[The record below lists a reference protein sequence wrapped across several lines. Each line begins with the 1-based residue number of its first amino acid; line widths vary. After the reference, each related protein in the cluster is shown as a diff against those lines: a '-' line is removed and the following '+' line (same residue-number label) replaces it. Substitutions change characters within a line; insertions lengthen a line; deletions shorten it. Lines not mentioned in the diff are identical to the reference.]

1 MTTQQLRHCIQ
12 GLYERWITKLVY
24 CLLLCLFLYQS
35 TVAQA
40 QLKVQTDFPGGSGE
54 VVSLDAKTQHLVLNP
69 ADHPGRGWRCWWY
82 VRLTGI
88 RPRETVTLDVGNA
101 PWATPDQATFSV
113 DEGETW
119 QHTEMG
125 ERDQKR
131 IVYKLKVDT
140 DSVFV
145 AWGPP
150 FVSSDAKALVGKLD
164 AGSEE
169 ASAFN
174 LCQTRGGRETP
185 AIRIGAE
192 EGRDKPLVWIQAR
205 QHAWES
211 GSSWVAQ
218 GFGEWLV
225 SDAAGAV
232 WLRRNYEVVLV
243 PVMDIDNVD
252 LGAGGKSQ
260 TPHDH
265 NRDWSDEPNWRAV
278 AAAQALI
285 KKAAENDRL
294 AAFVDLHNPAVE
306 DLSPFFFLPAAEI
319 MSGAAKVNQ
328 TRFLAIAKEEM
339 RGPLQFNGRVKASGS
354 AYDKDWTK
362 ISSNWVSLLGTPAI
376 AVTLE
381 TSWNTPNSTTENYR
395 IIGRQL
401 GQSISR
407 SLKEQAEPGKNEKD

>member
-1 MTTQQLRHCIQ
+1 MNTQQLRHCIQ
-12 GLYERWITKLVY
+12 RLYERWITKLSY
-24 CLLLCLFLYQS
+24 CLLLCLVLSQS
-35 TVAQA
+35 TAAQA

-54 VVSLDAKTQHLVLNP
+54 VVSLNEKNQHLVLNP
-69 ADHPGRGWRCWWY
+69 TNHPGHGWRCWWY

-88 RPRETVTLDVGNA
+88 RPGETVTLDVGNA

-113 DEGETW
+113 DGGETW
-119 QHTEMG
+119 QHTEKG

-131 IVYKLKVDT
+131 IVYKLKVDA
-140 DSVFV
+140 DFVLV

-150 FVSSDAKALVGKLD
+150 FVSSDAKALVEKLA
-164 AGSEE
+164 AGSEA
-169 ASAFN
+169 ASAFT

-225 SDAAGAV
+225 SDDAGAV
-232 WLRRNYEVVLV
+232 WLRRNTEVVLV

-265 NRDWSDEPNWRAV
+265 NRDWGDDPHWNSV
-278 AAAQALI
+278 AAAHALI
-285 KKAAENDRL
+285 RKAAENDKL
-294 AAFVDLHNPAVE
+294 AAFVDLHNPAAE
-306 DLSPFFFLPAAEI
+306 DLSPFFYLSSEEI
-319 MSGAAKVNQ
+319 MSDAAKVNQ

-339 RGPLQFNGRVKASGS
+339 RGPLRFNGRVKSSGS
-354 AYDKDWTK
+354 AYDKNWTK
-362 ISSNWVSLLGTPAI
+362 ISGNWASLLGTPAI

-381 TSWNTPNSTTENYR
+381 TSWNTPHSTTENYR
-395 IIGRQL
+395 TIGRQL

-407 SLKEQAEPGKNEKD
+407 SLKEQAESGKNEKD